1 KSTSCKSIASTMQPT
16 HELYESFREKYIR
29 LNDEYDKKQYLVPYL
44 MSSHPGC
51 DLDAAIELACYLKKI
66 GHTPQQVQDFHPT
79 PATLSTTMYY
89 TGMHPI
95 TREKV
100 YVAKSFEEK
109 LAQRALMQFNY
120 PKNYDIVYRA
130 LMKAGREDLIGYGKN
145 CLIPPHKNAKKPAYY
160 GKPSSQS
167 AARKTVNHQK
177 KTESPSKGRSSH
189 PARRNSK

>member
-1 KSTSCKSIASTMQPT
+1 M
-16 HELYESFREKYIR
+16 EKGNAKALLPIGVFLIIYLGLGI
-29 LNDEYDKKQYLVPYL
+29 LFEYVLLIPMGFYNIPIVVAFLVAL
-44 MSSHPGC
+44 
-51 DLDAAIELACYLKKI
+51 LTACLQNK
-66 GHTPQQVQDFHPT
+66 
-79 PATLSTTMYY
+79 
-89 TGMHPI
+89 
-95 TREKV
+95 
-100 YVAKSFEEK
+100 AKSFEEK

-145 CLIPPHKNAKKPAYY
+145 CLIPPHKNAKKPASY
-160 GKPSSQS
+160 GKPSSHS